1 MAVQATALRFEH
13 KPTGLPGPDQSLAI
27 RLMEHLVTPTFVL
40 DADGCVLIWNRACE
54 RLTGVPAA
62 EVIGTSDQWKA
73 FYLEARPCLADLVR
87 AGRYAEIETF
97 YCEYT
102 DVGLT
107 DFGVTLEAT
116 ALLPRSGRTV
126 SLSIDAGPV
135 YDEGGRLLAV
145 IQTFRDITAQKEA
158 QDALQTLAAR
168 DGLTGLHN
176 RRSFDATLTSELL
189 RCRRESEPLS
199 LLMIDIDHF
208 KLFNDRFGHIGGD
221 TCLKQIAEAIKGV
234 LRQGDVAARYGGEE
248 FAVILPSTSRT
259 GAEAVAERV
268 RSTVQLL
275 VIDHPDAPRGIVT
288 LSLGASTAHGP
299 DLMPGDVVAASDE
312 ALYASK
318 RIGRNVVT
326 FREAESSS
334 VVLF

>member
-1 MAVQATALRFEH
+1 MQATALRFEQ
-13 KPTGLPGPDQSLAI
+13 KPAGILGPDQSLAI
-27 RLMEHLVTPTFVL
+27 RLMEHLAVPTFVL
-40 DADGCVLIWNRACE
+40 DANGRVLIWNRACE
-54 RLTGVPAA
+54 RLTGVPAS
-62 EVIGTSDQWKA
+62 EVLGTSDHWKA
-73 FYLEARPCLADLVR
+73 FYPEARLCLADLVA

-102 DVGLT
+102 EVGLT
-107 DFGVTLEAT
+107 DFGVSLEAT
-116 ALLPRSGRTV
+116 GPLPRTGRV
-126 SLSIDAGPV
+126 VNLAIDAGPV
-135 YDEGGRLLAV
+135 YDEAGRLLAV

-176 RRSFDATLTSELL
+176 RRSFDATLTSEFL
-189 RCRRESEPLS
+189 RCRREGEQLS

-208 KLFNDRFGHIGGD
+208 KLFNDRFGHICGD
-221 TCLKQIAEAIKGV
+221 TCIKQIAEAIKGA

-259 GAEAVAERV
+259 GAVAVAERV
-268 RSTVQLL
+268 RSTVQSLAL
-275 VIDHPDAPRGIVT
+275 DHPDAPRGIVT
-288 LSLGASTAHGP
+288 LSIGASATQGP
-299 DLMPGDVVAASDE
+299 DLLPGDVVAASDE

-318 RIGRNVVT
+318 RGGRNVVT

-334 VVLF
+334 VILF